1 MKEINA
7 MKYFITDNK
16 KHKNSSEK
24 KNLWEKLTKTLGLK
38 VASYMGQ
45 DKGAYVK
52 VFLSFAQFI
61 KDNFQISIGFEINFD
76 ALISDIINANSVEDA
91 KKIENTY
98 KSEYYNCLVII
109 ENKLKNNPQYAEEL
123 KNELKNDPKYAEE
136 LKTISSQ
143 QPINKLVKTQRSITD
158 DINPDFDSNTDE
170 IEATRKL
177 VNAKAEEIKRLLNPK
192 HDEEKDL
199 ENV

>member
-16 KHKNSSEK
+16 KHKNSSEN
-24 KNLWEKLTKTLGLK
+24 KNSWEKLTEILKLK

-61 KDNFQISIGFEINFD
+61 KENFQISICFEINFD
-76 ALISDIINANSVEDA
+76 ALISDIKNANSVEDA

-98 KSEYYNCLVII
+98 KSEFYNCLETI
-109 ENKLKNNPQYAEEL
+109 NNAI
-123 KNELKNDPKYAEE
+123 KDDPKYAKE
-136 LKTISSQ
+136 LETISSQ
-143 QPINKLVKTQRSITD
+143 QPINKLVKTQKSITD
-158 DINPDFDSNTDE
+158 DINPEFDSN
-170 IEATRKL
+170 IAKMEATRKL
-177 VNAKAEEIKRLLNPK
+177 LNAKAKEINGFLNSK
-192 HDEEKDL
+192 NNENEIEK
-199 ENV
+199 